1 MARIVS
7 RMSVKT
13 VINQIK
19 KGTRDKIWI
28 SGTKFD
34 RWSSGD
40 EQFMNIK
47 FARPQEVS
55 IVHIGN
61 SWSSDNSISTLLIKD
76 FKTENNEIKTLKS
89 IEMCDYG
96 IKFFK
101 NQESAEKYFL
111 EKTHKLFT
119 LVNPM
124 FALYKELQFNI
135 KNVDPHFIALLETRE

>member
-28 SGTKFD
+28 SGTKCD
-34 RWSSGD
+34 RWYSGD

-47 FARPQEVS
+47 FAKPQEVS
-55 IVHIGN
+55 IVYVGN
-61 SWSSDNSISTLLIKD
+61 SWSGDNSLSTLIIKD
-76 FKTENNEIKTLKS
+76 FKTENNEIKALKS
-89 IEMCDYG
+89 REMYDYG

-124 FALYKELQFNI
+124 YALYKELQFNI
-135 KNVDPHFIALLETRE
+135 KNADPHFIELLETE